1 MSGQTVASWLERLE
15 PQPPVALHA
24 RLRELLADHA
34 DRPVHDVPAACLAAG
49 EARLATLLAE
59 RATNRASALDLLAID
74 ALVTYA
80 FEAAAA
86 EPESME
92 RLAADAMTRI
102 AEIPEAP

>member
-1 MSGQTVASWLERLE
+1 VSGLTVATWLEQLE
-15 PQPPVALHA
+15 PQPPAALHA

-34 DRPVHDVPAACLAAG
+34 TRPMDEVPAACLAAG
-49 EARLATLLAE
+49 EARLASLLAE
-59 RATNRASALDLLAID
+59 RATDRASALDLLAID

-80 FEAAAA
+80 FEAAAVD
-86 EPESME
+86 PESME